1 MPSWFPIKRLP
12 AWRPRQMVRLAGSA
26 CLGLLLLLV
35 VSLAIPALF
44 TLFGFRA
51 YVIYGGSM
59 GSALPA
65 GSIGIT
71 ETVDSE
77 TLKVGDVVAIKKA
90 GRALPVLHRVVNME
104 SSGDTAIY
112 TTQGDSNGS
121 PDPEPVTLQGS
132 GDRVVFAIPYLGYL
146 VHFAR
151 GALGRLLLILIP
163 ALLLLGVSL
172 GQVWRPKAQ
181 PLHASEDPEC

>member
-12 AWRPRQMVRLAGSA
+12 AWRPRQMVRLAGLA
-26 CLGLLLLLV
+26 CLGLLLILVISLL
-35 VSLAIPALF
+35 IPAVF
-44 TLFGFRA
+44 TLFGCRV

-71 ETVDSE
+71 ETVDSQ
-77 TLKVGDVVAIKKA
+77 TLKVGDVVAIKRP
-90 GRALPVLHRVVNME
+90 GRALPVLHRIATME
-104 SSGDTAIY
+104 TTGDTTVY
-112 TTQGDSNGS
+112 TTKGDSNGS

-151 GALGRLLLILIP
+151 GAMGRVLLLLIP
-163 ALLLLGVSL
+163 SLLLLGL
-172 GQVWRPKAQ
+172 ALWQVWQPKAR
-181 PLHASEDPEC
+181 PLHASEGPEC

>member
-26 CLGLLLLLV
+26 CLGLLLILV
-35 VSLAIPALF
+35 VSLVIPAVF
-44 TLFGFRA
+44 TLFGYRV

-77 TLKVGDVVAIKKA
+77 TLKVGDVVAIKRP
-90 GRALPVLHRVVNME
+90 GRVLPVLHRIANMDT
-104 SSGDTAIY
+104 SGGTTVY
-112 TTQGDSNGS
+112 TTQGDKNGS
-121 PDPEPVTLQGS
+121 PDPEPVTLEGS

-151 GALGRLLLILIP
+151 GAIGRVLLILIP
-163 ALLLLGVSL
+163 SLLLLGL
-172 GQVWRPKAQ
+172 ALWQVWQPKTRR
-181 PLHASEDPEC
+181 LHASEGPEC

>member
-12 AWRPRQMVRLAGSA
+12 AWRPRQMVRLAGLA
-26 CLGLLLLLV
+26 CLGLLLILVISLL
-35 VSLAIPALF
+35 IPALF
-44 TLFGFRA
+44 TLFGCRV

-77 TLKVGDVVAIKKA
+77 TLKVGDIVAIKRS
-90 GRALPVLHRVVNME
+90 GRALPVLHRIATME
-104 SSGDTAIY
+104 TTGDTTVY
-112 TTQGDSNGS
+112 TTKGDSNGS

-132 GDRVVFAIPYLGYL
+132 GDRVVLTIPYLGYL

-151 GALGRLLLILIP
+151 GAIGRVLLILIP
-163 ALLLLGVSL
+163 SLLLLGVSL
-172 GQVWRPKAQ
+172 WQVWQPKTRR
-181 PLHASEDPEC
+181 LHASEGPEC

>member
-12 AWRPRQMVRLAGSA
+12 AWQPRQVVRLAGSA
-26 CLGLLLLLV
+26 CLGLLLILV

-44 TLFGFRA
+44 TLFGYRA

-71 ETVDSE
+71 ETVGSE
-77 TLKVGDVVAIKKA
+77 TIKVGDVVAIKRP
-90 GRALPVLHRVVNME
+90 GRALPVLHRIANMDT
-104 SSGDTAIY
+104 SGDTTVY
-112 TTQGDSNGS
+112 TTQGDKNSS
-121 PDPEPVTLQGS
+121 PDPEPVTLEGS

-151 GALGRLLLILIP
+151 GAMGRVSLLLIP
-163 ALLLLGVSL
+163 SLLLLGL
-172 GQVWRPKAQ
+172 ALWRVWQPKAQ
-181 PLHASEDPEC
+181 PLHASEGPEC

>member
-26 CLGLLLLLV
+26 CLGLLLILV
-35 VSLAIPALF
+35 VSLVIPALF
-44 TLFGFRA
+44 TLFGYRV

-77 TLKVGDVVAIKKA
+77 TLKVGDIVAIKKS
-90 GRALPVLHRVVNME
+90 GRALPVLHRITNME
-104 SSGDTAIY
+104 TSGDNAIY
-112 TTQGDSNGS
+112 TTQGDSNDS
-121 PDPEPVTLQGS
+121 PDPEPVTLEGS

-151 GALGRLLLILIP
+151 GAMGRVLLILIP
-163 ALLLLGVSL
+163 SLLLLGVSL
-172 GQVWRPKAQ
+172 WRVWQPKAQ
-181 PLHASEDPEC
+181 PLHASEGPEC

>member
-1 MPSWFPIKRLP
+1 
-12 AWRPRQMVRLAGSA
+12 MVRLAGSA

-35 VSLAIPALF
+35 ISLAIPAIF
-44 TLFGFRA
+44 TLLGHRV

-59 GSALPA
+59 GSALPV

-77 TLKVGDVVAIKKA
+77 TLKVGDIVAVKKA
-90 GRALPVLHRVVNME
+90 GTALPVLHRIANME
-104 SSGDTAIY
+104 TIGDTTVY

-121 PDPEPVTLQGS
+121 PDPDPVTLEGS

-151 GALGRLLLILIP
+151 GALGRVFLLFIP
-163 ALLLLGVSL
+163 SLLLLGVSPWR
-172 GQVWRPKAQ
+172 VWQPKTRR
-181 PLHASEDPEC
+181 LHASEGPEC